1 MENNDKYLNF
11 FGDSQNYKL
20 HNPLP
25 NPYGLRGNP
34 DLNANSADQG
44 DGLNGTPD
52 YRSFTGEVQDGGWS
66 NHPGFISGLFG
77 GGNNNSSDD
86 FEDIDNDGIPD
97 TIDGEITASP
107 AIDVGNNTGVTNY
120 NVVDNT
126 QSSGGGGFISAW
138 FDGKRKYYT
147 CQNGQVI
154 TQEFD
159 RGSQPAGWGTNRSN
173 ACLNPQQIAQK
184 QQNTWSTIGNIFK
197 SINTGFKTGV
207 GVGSPNAGGGTGGG
221 VIDPGATTTT
231 TQAGMGGD
239 TSKVI
244 GWVLVAGVVF
254 GLGYMAIKAAGAPRP
269 DFYND

>member
-34 DLNANSADQG
+34 DLNANSADHG

-52 YRSFTGEVQDGGWS
+52 YRSFTGEVQDDAWS
-66 NHPGFISGLFG
+66 NHPGFIAGLFG
-77 GGNNNSSDD
+77 GGNNNDEPNTLSDGQVD
-86 FEDIDNDGIPD
+86 ANNDGLPD
-97 TIDGEITASP
+97 YLE
-107 AIDVGNNTGVTNY
+107 VGPQPDPNAA
-120 NVVDNT
+120 
-126 QSSGGGGFISAW
+126 QESGGGGFISAW
-138 FDGKRKYYT
+138 FDGKRTYYS

-154 TQEFD
+154 SQQFE
-159 RGSQPAGWGTNRSN
+159 RGSQPSGWGTNRSN
-173 ACLNPQQIAQK
+173 ACLNPDQIAQK
-184 QQNTWSTIGNIFK
+184 QANTWSTIGNIFQ
-197 SINTGFKTGV
+197 SINTGFKTGL
-207 GVGSPNAGGGTGGG
+207 GAGSPNTGGGTGGG
-221 VIDPGATTTT
+221 VIDPGTTTTTT

-239 TSKVI
+239 TSKII